1 MSYKQESVG
10 PVQIQNSTKVA
21 IPQKP
26 VLAPTNQLK
35 SLRSL
40 GSNLKKH

>member
-1 MSYKQESVG
+1 MSYKQEYVE

-21 IPQKP
+21 VSQNPM
-26 VLAPTNQLK
+26 LAPTNQLK

-40 GSNLKKH
+40 NSNLKKH